1 MARTWQFEKK
11 TWVSR
16 KKALC
21 NRKIFDL
28 LRYVEAMKHL
38 ERKADSDAKEK
49 KALVEKI
56 SKLQRKVED
65 KTAWERTQE
74 DSLCR
79 TCLDR

>member
-1 MARTWQFEKK
+1 MAK
-11 TWVSR
+11 TWVFD
-16 KKALC
+16 KKLEFHGKKVLC

-49 KALVEKI
+49 KGLVEQI